1 MKMLKMTKMQRRY
14 LTYSRP
20 EEGPCS
26 QVLAAEAVMAVL
38 LDIGMMESSVGSMVA
53 SQAEVAMLPVITMLI
68 ELLHLV
74 VDGFFHCDS
83 LARHDD

>member
-1 MKMLKMTKMQRRY
+1 M
-14 LTYSRP
+14 
-20 EEGPCS
+20 
-26 QVLAAEAVMAVL
+26 

-74 VDGFFHCDS
+74 VDGFFHCGS
-83 LARHDD
+83 PARHDD

>member
-1 MKMLKMTKMQRRY
+1 MKMLKMTKMQRRF

-53 SQAEVAMLPVITMLI
+53 S
-68 ELLHLV
+68 
-74 VDGFFHCDS
+74 
-83 LARHDD
+83 